1 MTSVEKVCA
10 KFRNQGR
17 RITPQRR
24 AIISALLNNG
34 THPTADQILTRV
46 RREMPTISLAT
57 IYNTLHELEG
67 MGLLKELDFGLG
79 LGERRYDVVTEE
91 HDHLICLR
99 CGHVE
104 DVPRAADVL
113 YPPGDDD
120 HDFQV
125 VGRRVTYLG
134 YCPDCASEAGV
145 H

>member
-1 MTSVEKVCA
+1 MTSVDKVCA

-24 AIISALLNNG
+24 AIVRALLNDGN
-34 THPTADQILTRV
+34 HPTADEVLTHV
-46 RREMPTISLAT
+46 RREMPSISLAT
-57 IYNTLHELEG
+57 VYNTLHEMEDL
-67 MGLLKELDFGLG
+67 GLLKELDFGLG
-79 LGERRYDVVTEE
+79 LAERRYDLIMEE

-104 DVPRAADVL
+104 DVPRVADVL
-113 YPPGDDD
+113 YPPAEHD

-134 YCPDCASEAGV
+134 YCPDCASEADV